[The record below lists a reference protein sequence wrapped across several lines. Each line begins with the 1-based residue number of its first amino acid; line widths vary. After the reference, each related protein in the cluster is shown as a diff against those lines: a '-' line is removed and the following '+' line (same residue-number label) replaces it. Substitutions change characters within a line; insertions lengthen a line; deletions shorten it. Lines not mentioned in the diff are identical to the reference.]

1 MNDNI
6 INNNLDEFWNT
17 KIWQIDINYISNN
30 EIKNIISTY
39 QNLNQTLNQKSHVF
53 NIFNIDDDYDFEIG
67 NKDPN
72 KANGVANEVEINVEL
87 EAQR

>member
-1 MNDNI
+1 MIGKAI
-6 INNNLDEFWNT
+6 I
-17 KIWQIDINYISNN
+17 KRG
-30 EIKNIISTY
+30 
-39 QNLNQTLNQKSHVF
+39 
-53 NIFNIDDDYDFEIG
+53 DFEVG